1 MALKVTPP
9 FEHGGEQFDMLHM
22 KVSSHRAVE
31 TDEAPLDCNASFR
44 AYKKNGTQRCFAPTD
59 KIPPI
64 RVSVADLEK
73 KAIQFAQAGFPEKAQ
88 VISDAMTDYQK
99 ALALFIEDQ
108 HPELTV
114 EVV

>member
-22 KVSSHRAVE
+22 KVSSHRAAE
-31 TDEAPLDCNASFR
+31 TDEAPLDCNAGFR
-44 AYKKNGTQRCFAPTD
+44 AYKKNGDKRQFAPTD
-59 KIPPI
+59 MIPPI
-64 RVSVADLEK
+64 RISVVDLEK

-88 VISDAMTDYQK
+88 VISNAMTEYQK
-99 ALALFIEDQ
+99 ALALFIEDE
-108 HPELTV
+108 HVNLTV